1 MRGRPVPIRRSSRA
15 CGAPDDPPDLP
26 GAPPDGGTT
35 HATVHAPTHTAG
47 HTPAPAPE
55 PGGGA
60 PGPAGAAVPLAAA
73 EGDQASVAS
82 SSAPKA
88 LLWGIGATLG
98 VLAVVYMV
106 WIALHGDGSGQQTE
120 LVSDLAPIP
129 MSAAAAALAWWAAH
143 DRRAAPRRRA
153 AWRWIAFGCICW
165 LLAESMW
172 CYIEVVEGLSPFPS
186 PADAFYL
193 GFYVM
198 VFVGLLKLPARREV
212 GAERVALGLD
222 LATVCVVTF
231 MFLWYL
237 VALPTIHGADR
248 IDLSTVLALAYPL
261 GDMILVLGI
270 ARVLLRRRSGADN
283 RMVLWFLVLGA
294 GVLMLADVSYARL
307 DLAGSYAPGAL
318 PDGLWVVALLF
329 LSLAA
334 LAQLGLDPPS
344 VPFAGRERS
353 YTSVSKIPYLAMV
366 LGLGLVLY
374 VTSAAAT
381 GPLAMLVL
389 SALALTV
396 LVVVRQLT
404 VLHDNDRL
412 AGELDRL
419 ANTDPLTQLANR
431 RHFFDVAEL
440 MFERTPQ
447 APSAAVMIDVDRFKD
462 INDGY
467 GHAAGDRVIR
477 EVARRCT
484 EVVRPTDLLAR
495 YGGDELV
502 AVFVGA
508 QPDEVARVAARLR
521 EHVSATPVDTPAGP
535 VHVTLSIGVGAAP
548 KGASLD
554 DLLRAADLAL
564 YRAKSGGRD
573 AVAGRLVGAEPP
585 TPAAKPS

>member
-1 MRGRPVPIRRSSRA
+1 MRGRPGTIRHSSRGG
-15 CGAPDDPPDLP
+15 GAPADLP
-26 GAPPDGGTT
+26 GEVSATGPVPAGSAVPVAAADPDP
-35 HATVHAPTHTAG
+35 AS
-47 HTPAPAPE
+47 PAPAP
-55 PGGGA
+55 
-60 PGPAGAAVPLAAA
+60 AVPP
-73 EGDQASVAS
+73 
-82 SSAPKA
+82 APKA
-88 LLWGIGATLG
+88 ILWAIGATLSI
-98 VLAVVYMV
+98 LAVIYMA
-106 WIALHGDGSGQQTE
+106 WIALHGEGSGQQTE
-120 LVSDLAPIP
+120 FVSDFAPIP
-129 MSAAAAALAWWAAH
+129 MAAAAAGLAWWAAH
-143 DRRAAPRRRA
+143 DRRAALRRRA
-153 AWRWIAFGCICW
+153 AWRWIAFGCVSW

-172 CYIEVVEGLSPFPS
+172 FFLEVVEGISPFPS

-222 LATVCVVTF
+222 LATVSVVTF

-237 VALPTIHGADR
+237 VALPTIHGTDE

-261 GDMILVLGI
+261 ADMILVLGI

-307 DLAGSYAPGAL
+307 DLAESYAAGAL
-318 PDGLWVVALLF
+318 PDGLWVVALLLF
-329 LSLAA
+329 ALAA
-334 LAQLGLDPPS
+334 LAQLGLDPPTVS
-344 VPFAGRERS
+344 FAGRQHS

-431 RHFFDVAEL
+431 RHFFEVAQHML
-440 MFERTPQ
+440 DRTPH

-484 EVVRPTDLLAR
+484 EVVRPGDLLAR

-508 QPDEVARVAARLR
+508 LPDEVARVAARLR

-535 VHVTLSIGVGAAP
+535 VHVTLSIGVGAATQ
-548 KGASLD
+548 GASLD
-554 DLLRAADLAL
+554 ELLRAADLAL

-573 AVAGRLVGAEPP
+573 AVAGRLVGGELPA
-585 TPAAKPS
+585 PAAKPS

>member
-1 MRGRPVPIRRSSRA
+1 MRGRPVPIRRSPGA
-15 CGAPDDPPDLP
+15 GGAPDDVPVAAPVSVPPAGATFPLAADPMPEPDL
-26 GAPPDGGTT
+26 
-35 HATVHAPTHTAG
+35 
-47 HTPAPAPE
+47 APE
-55 PGGGA
+55 PAPDLA
-60 PGPAGAAVPLAAA
+60 PG
-73 EGDQASVAS
+73 S
-82 SSAPKA
+82 SPKA
-88 LLWGIGATLG
+88 LLWGIGATLS
-98 VLAVVYMV
+98 VLALAYMV
-106 WIALHGDGSGQQTE
+106 WIALHGDGSRAETQF
-120 LVSDLAPIP
+120 VSDFAPIP
-129 MSAAAAALAWWAAH
+129 MSAAAAGLAWWAAH
-143 DRRAAPRRRA
+143 DGHAAPRRRA
-153 AWRWIAFGCICW
+153 AWRWIAFGCVSW

-172 CYIEVVEGLSPFPS
+172 FFLEVVKGISPFPS

-222 LATVCVVTF
+222 LATVSVVTF

-237 VALPTIHGADR
+237 VALPTIHGSAR
-248 IDLSTVLALAYPL
+248 IDLATVLALAYPL
-261 GDMILVLGI
+261 ADMVLVLGI

-294 GVLMLADVSYARL
+294 GVLMLADVAYARL
-307 DLAGSYAPGAL
+307 DLAGSYSAGAL
-318 PDGLWVVALLF
+318 PDGLWVVALLLF
-329 LSLAA
+329 ALAA
-334 LAQLGLDPPS
+334 LAQLGLEPPAAR
-344 VPFAGRERS
+344 FAGRERS

-366 LGLGLVLY
+366 LGLALVLY
-374 VTSAAAT
+374 VTSADAT
-381 GPLAMLVL
+381 GPLAMLVI

-412 AGELDRL
+412 ASELHRL
-419 ANTDPLTQLANR
+419 ATTDPLTQLANR
-431 RHFFDVAEL
+431 RHFFEVAQQML
-440 MFERTPQ
+440 ERTPH
-447 APSAAVMIDVDRFKD
+447 APAATVMVDVDRFKD

-467 GHAAGDRVIR
+467 GHAAGDGVIR
-477 EVARRCT
+477 EVARRCA

-508 QPDEVARVAARLR
+508 PPDEVARVAARLR

-548 KGASLD
+548 HGAPLD
-554 DLLRAADLAL
+554 ELLRAADLAL
-564 YRAKSGGRD
+564 YRAKSAGRD

-585 TPAAKPS
+585 TARQLP